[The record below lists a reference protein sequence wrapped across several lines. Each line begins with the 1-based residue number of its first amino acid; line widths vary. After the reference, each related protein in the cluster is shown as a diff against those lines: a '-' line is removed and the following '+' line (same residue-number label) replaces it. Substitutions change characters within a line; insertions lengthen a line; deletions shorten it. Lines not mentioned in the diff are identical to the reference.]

1 MLADSGCF
9 KDERGSGVVT
19 RGSSFGAI
27 RASLSRLRRGVQG
40 REEGVT
46 GEVVVI
52 ITTIITL
59 FLVM

>member
-1 MLADSGCF
+1 MR
-9 KDERGSGVVT
+9 RGSGVVT